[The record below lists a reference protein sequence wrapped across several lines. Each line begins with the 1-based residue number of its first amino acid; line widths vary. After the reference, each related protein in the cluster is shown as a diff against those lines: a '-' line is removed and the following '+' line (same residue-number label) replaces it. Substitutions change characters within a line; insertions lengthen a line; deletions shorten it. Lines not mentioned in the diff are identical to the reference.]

1 MISKTIATSGGDYT
15 TIAAWEAAI
24 ANTDNETG
32 TCTSA
37 AALQTSTL
45 TLNAANTGAY
55 LYLLTADSASRVD
68 EPTAYATIAKA
79 RITNNVALSGTGWT
93 IEKVGFGTDTGGFV
107 SNILNISAAATI
119 RRCGFNLV
127 SSTCNDF
134 VTVSANTTIDNCYAT
149 GAGTGV
155 VLGNSAGTLN
165 VYHCSIISESGG
177 YAGYYTSGGTH
188 NNYACACQGSG
199 TNWKNDGG
207 TFGGD
212 YNLSQDTTSI
222 GSNRWISQSNIYEYA
237 SKSQNYLWLAAF
249 GIVDQE
255 YADDDSYAT
264 APVNYTDILQKTSGT
279 GGAPSANCLIASARR
294 ANAASSEDPGDFGTS
309 EVWTAR
315 AYTVGIVPSS
325 PSVTPT
331 VQSTS
336 EYALTTAGTSG
347 AITFTQTAGDLVV
360 VFLSLSGSVTVTPE
374 SGWTDLSQAGSASF
388 HLFYKVL
395 DGSEGSTF
403 DITISGSE
411 KMTAISYNLSG
422 CKGVPRIST
431 VTSNTEGNALSLS
444 PGASGNL
451 ALASAS
457 QGDYAVTDYS
467 GSVADVSTDL
477 VGTTRTGTI
486 DVGVWQTPQVAN
498 YDGNFLIFM

>member
-24 ANTDNETG
+24 SNTDNETG
-32 TCTSA
+32 TCTSS
-37 AALQTSTL
+37 AALATSAL
-45 TLNAANTGAY
+45 TFNASNTGSYA
-55 LYLLTADSASRVD
+55 YLLTADSASRVD

-79 RITNNVALSGTGWT
+79 RITNTLAVSGTGWT

-107 SNILNISAAATI
+107 SWVINISAAATL

-134 VTVSANTTIDNCYAT
+134 LTISANTTIDNCYAT
-149 GAGTGV
+149 GAGSGV

-199 TNWKNDGG
+199 TNWKTDGG

-212 YNLSQDTTSI
+212 YNLSQDTSATGTNKWTSV
-222 GSNRWISQSNIYEYA
+222 SNIYEYS
-237 SKSQNYLWLAAF
+237 SKSQNYLWLASF

-264 APVNYTDILQKTSGT
+264 APTNYTNVLVKTSGT
-279 GGAPSANCLIASARR
+279 AGAASSNCIIASARR
-294 ANAASSEDPGDFGTS
+294 ANAAVSEDPGDFGTS

-315 AYTVGIVPSS
+315 AYTVAIVPSS

-360 VFLSLSGSVTVTPE
+360 VFLATSGSVTVTPE

-388 HLFYKVL
+388 HVFYKLL

-403 DITISGSE
+403 DITTSGSE
-411 KMTAISYNLSG
+411 KMAAISYNLSG
-422 CKGVPRIST
+422 CKGVPRISA
-431 VTSNTEGNALSLS
+431 VASNAEGNAPSLS

-457 QGDYAVTDYS
+457 QGDYPVTDYS
-467 GSVADVSTDL
+467 GSVADVATDI

-486 DVGVWQTPQVAN
+486 DVGVWQTPAVATD
-498 YDGNFLIFM
+498 YGNFFIFM